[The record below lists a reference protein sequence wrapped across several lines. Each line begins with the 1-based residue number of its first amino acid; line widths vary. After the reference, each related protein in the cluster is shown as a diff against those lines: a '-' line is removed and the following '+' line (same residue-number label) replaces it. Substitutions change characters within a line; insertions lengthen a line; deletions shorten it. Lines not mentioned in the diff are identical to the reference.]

1 MNPYRPYRITTVSV
15 IMFVAAIGCT
25 MSKKPMS
32 DKPEPAVAPVSIED
46 SIMPEKVPADTVAV
60 VTAAPVY
67 PSDEE
72 KDLWVLVD
80 SFRRTIPNRI
90 DYSKRHNA
98 AKEDSLSESTIAAL
112 KVVGDTLTKRTFA
125 LYTTMSLFGVNE
137 LMSEGLSYEFVVMLK
152 RNPKLLI
159 RIRTLC
165 AEVPEEY
172 RKKLLVKMGMA
183 FVFDSPWFHLPNK
196 IPGIDYQQIYDYTIE
211 HWPEF
216 LEMCKED
223 SIMFE
228 PHEEYMQ
235 IGDLEYSI

>member
-1 MNPYRPYRITTVSV
+1 
-15 IMFVAAIGCT
+15 MFVAAIGCT
-25 MSKKPMS
+25 LSKKPVP
-32 DKPEPAVAPVSIED
+32 DKPAPADAPVSIED
-46 SIMPEKVPADTVAV
+46 SIIPEKAPADTVAV
-60 VTAAPVY
+60 VASAPVY

-80 SFRRTIPNRI
+80 SFRRTISNRI
-90 DYSKRHNA
+90 DYSIRHNA
-98 AKEDSLSESTIAAL
+98 AREDSLSESTIEAMAA
-112 KVVGDTLTKRTFA
+112 VCDTLTKRTFA

-137 LMSEGLSYEFVVMLK
+137 MMTEGLSYEFIKMLK
-152 RNPKLLI
+152 RNPELFS
-159 RIRTLC
+159 RIKTLC

-172 RKKLLVKMGMA
+172 RKKLLVKMGIF
-183 FVFDSPWFHLPNK
+183 FVFDSPALYIHEG
-196 IPGIDYQQIYDYTIE
+196 PGYDYQQIYDYTIE

-235 IGDLEYSI
+235 IGDLEYIL